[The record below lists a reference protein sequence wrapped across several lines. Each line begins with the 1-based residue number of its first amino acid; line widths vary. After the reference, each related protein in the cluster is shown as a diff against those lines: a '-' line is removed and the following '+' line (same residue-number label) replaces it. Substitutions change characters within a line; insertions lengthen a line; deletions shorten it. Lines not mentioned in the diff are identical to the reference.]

1 LAAATAGR
9 VPDGISL
16 RAGMSVK
23 TSIDTDHR
31 RSLRELG
38 RDIAAIFGTLNG
50 KDSSR
55 ESTGE

>member
-1 LAAATAGR
+1 
-9 VPDGISL
+9 
-16 RAGMSVK
+16 MSVK

-38 RDIAAIFGTLNG
+38 RDIAAIFGALNG